1 MLYIHILAAAPASS
15 NLSYI
20 HSSNRSA
27 SFAPSPRGAMGNA
40 LISSGNG
47 RDNRMN
53 NNVFLKSF
61 KSAVLKTLQKSF
73 VSEDSHVNDSYIQ
86 SGADLQGLKPP
97 PYYSDKCIHSCLIG
111 TYALLT

>member
-1 MLYIHILAAAPASS
+1 
-15 NLSYI
+15 
-20 HSSNRSA
+20 
-27 SFAPSPRGAMGNA
+27 MGNT

-86 SGADLQGLKPP
+86 SGADLQGWNPP
-97 PYYSDKCIHSCLIG
+97 PYYSD
-111 TYALLT
+111 